1 MYWKMRAALSNQP
14 SNNQARGS
22 MTKLERYLTF
32 AGFVIF
38 IAFIVALLMPLRFD
52 SGWRGLKEGV
62 IGATFFLE
70 IVWFISGAIIALIH
84 WRSTKSRFRAVLVLN
99 GLAFVLIMV
108 ESFRELSAR

>member
-1 MYWKMRAALSNQP
+1 M
-14 SNNQARGS
+14 
-22 MTKLERYLTF
+22 TF

-52 SGWRGLKEGV
+52 SGWRGLKEVV

-70 IVWFISGAIIALIH
+70 IIWFILGAIIALIH
-84 WRSTKSRFRAVLVLN
+84 WHSTESRFRVVLALN
-99 GLAFVLIMV
+99 GLAFVLIVV

>member
-1 MYWKMRAALSNQP
+1 
-14 SNNQARGS
+14 

-84 WRSTKSRFRAVLVLN
+84 WRSKVKVSSGLVLN